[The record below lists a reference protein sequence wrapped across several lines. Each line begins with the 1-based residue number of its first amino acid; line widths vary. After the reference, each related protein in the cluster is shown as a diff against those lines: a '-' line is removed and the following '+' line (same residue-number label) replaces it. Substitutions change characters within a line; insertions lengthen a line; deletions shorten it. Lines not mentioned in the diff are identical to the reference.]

1 MQAVVTHTEE
11 VATVRRGVL
20 PSLRAAQPTAG
31 ASGARQKGQADC
43 RFRQIERARML
54 LPRVDLGSICAWS
67 LLPQSFVTGVVQGEK
82 IDTEMAALQ
91 LV

>member
-1 MQAVVTHTEE
+1 
-11 VATVRRGVL
+11 
-20 PSLRAAQPTAG
+20 
-31 ASGARQKGQADC
+31 
-43 RFRQIERARML
+43 ML